1 MFFKKFKRGFV
12 ASSPVQSV
20 ITRSKDTFLPG
31 FHGFSM
37 FEVWSAYILQLRKTS
52 LLERTSAI
60 SFNVVM
66 AIPPTLVFLF
76 TLIPYLPISNQ
87 FIQELYTVIRDVVP
101 GQQNNTVIIQFL
113 DDFLRRP
120 RNELLSF
127 GLLLALYFSSNAMMG
142 ILRSFDKD
150 YEGFEKRNTIRKR
163 KTALQ
168 LTIISFLLFFV
179 FLLLLVAQGAVL
191 HWIGI
196 KDSVLRV
203 VIVNVRWL
211 IILLLLF
218 FNISFIYKHGP
229 PITKRWAFLT
239 PGSLIATAL
248 MLLATFFFSFWVE
261 NFSNYNK
268 VYGSISAIF
277 IIMTLIY
284 VNALFVLMGFEL
296 NVAISNLKRQKA
308 IGASVKNG

>member
-1 MFFKKFKRGFV
+1 
-12 ASSPVQSV
+12 
-20 ITRSKDTFLPG
+20 
-31 FHGFSM
+31 
-37 FEVWSAYILQLRKTS
+37 
-52 LLERTSAI
+52 
-60 SFNVVM
+60 
-66 AIPPTLVFLF
+66 
-76 TLIPYLPISNQ
+76 
-87 FIQELYTVIRDVVP
+87 
-101 GQQNNTVIIQFL
+101 
-113 DDFLRRP
+113 
-120 RNELLSF
+120 
-127 GLLLALYFSSNAMMG
+127 MG

-308 IGASVKNG
+308 IEASVKNG